1 MRRRRLSATLGAAVF
16 AAAALGPMV
25 AANAMSKSG
34 SPEFDQCLKDSGL
47 GSVPSDQASHQV
59 QVCKTARVT
68 KVTVFTWT
76 VTKTAAPPSLLL
88 ATSQAGP
95 VAYTLSASPTPTVSW
110 IVDGDVVVR
119 NLGPDNATV
128 LGVED
133 VLSLPDGSTLTDDL
147 ENASFVLPGPGSGT
161 AEQVFHYSLTIP
173 SASLSGGKPAS
184 NQASANWEVG
194 GKIDP
199 TSTVTVPLSFTEG
212 PKTPTAV
219 YFRNATLTDLI
230 DPAPPGIAIGAP
242 TPPGPFQVAADQPA
256 TLNPVLMSPVTNVS
270 LHCASTATITNLT
283 TLTSDNTPERA
294 NNPALLRPPPLP
306 QTAMARAL
314 VLVASPDCGPAPP
327 LSTPQ
332 TATPTPTTPTTPTPL
347 PGVVPAGIPTP
358 KPPKPRAC
366 PVPKLDASI
375 QGPKKAVT
383 GQRATWLI
391 TVRNRSRVTARN
403 IVLHETLPA
412 GFSVV
417 GSSRSFTFS
426 GPRLRFT
433 VRSLASGQRLGIRV
447 KMLVD
452 NGLAAQREVHRVQVS
467 ASCGATE
474 AAVAPVQVTR
484 SVAPAVTG

>member
-16 AAAALGPMV
+16 LAAALGPMV
-25 AANAMSKSG
+25 AADAMPKSG

-47 GSVPSDQASHQV
+47 GSVPSDEASHQV
-59 QVCKTARVT
+59 QVCKTVRVT

-76 VTKTAAPPSLLL
+76 VTKTAAPPNLLL

-119 NLGPDNATV
+119 NQGPDNAAV

-133 VLSLPDGSTLTDDL
+133 VLSLPDGSTLTDVLAND
-147 ENASFVLPGPGSGT
+147 SFVLPGPGSGA
-161 AEQVFHYSLTIP
+161 AEQVFHYSLTVP
-173 SASLSGGKPAS
+173 AASLQGSKPAS
-184 NQASANWEVG
+184 NQASADWETG
-194 GKIDP
+194 GKVDP
-199 TSTVTVPLSFTEG
+199 TSTVTVPVSFTEG

-242 TPPGPFQVAADQPA
+242 TPPGPFQVAADQPL
-256 TLNPVLMSPVTNVS
+256 TLNPVLMTQVTNVS
-270 LHCASTATITNLT
+270 LHCASTGTITNVT

-294 NNPALLRPPPLP
+294 NNPALLRPAPLP

-314 VLVASPDCGPAPP
+314 VLVASPDCGPAP

-332 TATPTPTTPTTPTPL
+332 TATPTPTTTTTPTPL

-366 PVPKLDASI
+366 PVPTLDASI
-375 QGPKKAVT
+375 QGPKKAFT

-391 TVRNRSRVTARN
+391 TVRNRSRATARN
-403 IVLHETLPA
+403 VVLRETLPA

-426 GPRLRFT
+426 GSRLRFA

-447 KMLVD
+447 RMLVD
-452 NGLAAQREVHRVQVS
+452 NGLAAQREVHRLQVS

-474 AAVAPVQVTR
+474 AAVAPVQVAR
-484 SVAPAVTG
+484 SLAPAVTG